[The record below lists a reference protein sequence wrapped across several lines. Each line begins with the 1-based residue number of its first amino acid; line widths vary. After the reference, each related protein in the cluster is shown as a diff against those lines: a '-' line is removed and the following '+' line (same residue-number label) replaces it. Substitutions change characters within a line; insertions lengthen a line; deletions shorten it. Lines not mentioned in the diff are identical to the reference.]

1 MTSTTIIT
9 KISSILLVILF
20 LCVVTNPVSA
30 VPAIPTD
37 KDKNNL
43 DIPNYFLP
51 IKNFDMM
58 PYLQS
63 KSISDISLLKC
74 CFRDDTCWNSL
85 DAEMQSHIYN
95 VFVRGGMPHVL
106 EPVDKTRVEICNS
119 DPNLCNLDKKGWVG
133 TETPTEGNLHLS
145 YDKAESSKISIKMSY
160 EPTKVKLYDRIYMF
174 ERSNKPNEMIFLD
187 KTFDLKNIS
196 DSELNAILH
205 IVKIIDAGSRNDLG
219 ALILTLTVT
228 GAGVVGTIVTCTGLI
243 PTGGVSAPLCAS
255 SVTFTSIN
263 VGITISA
270 GNDYI
275 QNEKIVNKYMEQL
288 KSYNGITIKEDL

>member
-133 TETPTEGNLHLS
+133 TETPTEGILHLS

-219 ALILTLTVT
+219 TLVITLGALGLGTVT
-228 GAGVVGTIVTCTGLI
+228 TIITCPGVI
-243 PTGGVSAPLCAS
+243 PTVGAS
-255 SVTFTSIN
+255 SFGCI
-263 VGITISA
+263 
-270 GNDYI
+270 
-275 QNEKIVNKYMEQL
+275 
-288 KSYNGITIKEDL
+288 